1 MRSFLIIAGGFV
13 LVLVFAMIGRVRTGK
28 SGGAKGALA
37 FIPLW
42 FALAAANLAVG
53 VIQAGYTVAEEA
65 PIFLLIFLPPALF
78 ALYLWKTWRSV

>member
-13 LVLVFAMIGRVRTGK
+13 LVFVFAMIGRVRTGN

-42 FALAAANLAVG
+42 FSLAAANLAVG
-53 VIQAGYTVAEEA
+53 VIQAGYTVAEEL
-65 PIFLLIFLPPALF
+65 PIFLLIFAVPAAVAFFLQ
-78 ALYLWKTWRSV
+78 RGSH